1 MKEMMRVFEATYY
14 DNFVTCDHGGFRT
27 EIFATKESAKRF
39 LLEQGARDSKICENI
54 CYVDEDNRVI
64 IREGEKE
71 RVYTKGD
78 YEFNINF
85 IERLNNEIKACK
97 EEIEKIKVRKYK
109 KEETRQAKIN
119 ELDDEITRCHE
130 AIKNAI
136 KEIAKM
142 GVDKIVNP

>member
-14 DNFVTCDHGGFRT
+14 DNFVTCDHGGYRT
-27 EIFATKESAKRF
+27 ETFATKESAKKF
-39 LLEQGARDSKICENI
+39 LLDQGARDSEIRENI
-54 CYVDEDNRVI
+54 YYVDENNRVVI
-64 IREGEKE
+64 GEGEKE
-71 RVYTKGD
+71 KVYTKGD

-119 ELDDEITRCHE
+119 ELDDEITRCHK
-130 AIKNAI
+130 ALKNAI

-142 GVDKIVNP
+142 GLTK